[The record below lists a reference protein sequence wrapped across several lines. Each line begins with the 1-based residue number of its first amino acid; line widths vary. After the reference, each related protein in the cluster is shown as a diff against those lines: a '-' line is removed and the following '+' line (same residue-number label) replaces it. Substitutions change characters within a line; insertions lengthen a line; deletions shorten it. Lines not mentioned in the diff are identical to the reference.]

1 MAMTALVILATIA
14 LGIGVMLLAAE
25 VGRSPSVSTSVASL
39 SSRLPVDA
47 RVRLVRAVVA
57 ALVLG
62 LATRWPVAFAAGA
75 AIGWFS
81 SDVLGNGAARQ
92 RNIARTEA
100 IASWT
105 EMLRD
110 TIGSAHGLEE
120 TIITS
125 ARVAPDAIR
134 PEVTRLAI
142 AIERRPL
149 RDCLREFSADL
160 SHPTGD
166 LVVAA
171 LLLATDGTA
180 RDLGDLFGTLAVA
193 ARDEAGMYLR
203 VDAARARMRTA
214 VKVITFST
222 IATAVV
228 LAFINRS
235 YLAAY
240 GDASG
245 QLMLLLIAIIWGFSL
260 KWLSSMSRFD
270 QPERFL
276 AQRSVTP

>member
-1 MAMTALVILATIA
+1 MAMIALVVLATIA
-14 LGIGVMLLAAE
+14 LGVGIVLL
-25 VGRSPSVSTSVASL
+25 VSGFGHSTSASI
-39 SSRLPVDA
+39 SRTSFASRLTPDA
-47 RVRLVRAVVA
+47 RTRLWRAVAA
-57 ALVLG
+57 ALILG
-62 LATRWPVAFAAGA
+62 IATRWPVAFAAGA

-81 SDVLGNGAARQ
+81 SDVLGSGASRQ

-120 TIITS
+120 TITTS

-134 PEVTRLAI
+134 PEVTRLAT

-149 RDCLREFSADL
+149 RDSLREFSTDL
-160 SHPTGD
+160 AHPTGD

-180 RDLGDLFGTLAVA
+180 RDLGELFGTLAVA

-228 LAFINRS
+228 LAFINQS

-240 GDASG
+240 SDASG
-245 QLMLLLIAIIWGFSL
+245 QLVLVLIAIVWGFSL

-276 AQRSVTP
+276 AQRLTVR